1 MEIKKTPV
9 QIPLTW
15 LHVWLLFAGIYG
27 FAAGFLELT
36 GREALYFCAISL
48 LLLIPAAASWIL
60 IRKTKALW
68 QFLLGGIAVCAV
80 TYLAAKFFCS
90 LFSVQAAAVIEAA
103 AAANDGKNKFDN
115 GISPAFLESLSGVM
129 TGLMA
134 AVIFLIRGYVRIR
147 KGQLKKAAQELP
159 AWGNILM
166 SHFSCMR
173 GGLQMIDGFSFKD
186 VYGIG
191 DLLQIMQCLRS
202 EGGCPWDREQT
213 HESIKKN
220 LIEETYEV
228 IEAINQ
234 QDKALLCEELGDVL
248 MQVVFH
254 AQMEA
259 EEGSFT
265 FENVADGVCKKLIER
280 HPHVFGEVEV
290 TGSEEVLRNWDDIKK
305 RSKGQTRGCLCGTNN
320 PQPISFHKK
329 NPLFSS

>member
-1 MEIKKTPV
+1 
-9 QIPLTW
+9 
-15 LHVWLLFAGIYG
+15 
-27 FAAGFLELT
+27 
-36 GREALYFCAISL
+36 
-48 LLLIPAAASWIL
+48 
-60 IRKTKALW
+60 
-68 QFLLGGIAVCAV
+68 
-80 TYLAAKFFCS
+80 
-90 LFSVQAAAVIEAA
+90 
-103 AAANDGKNKFDN
+103 
-115 GISPAFLESLSGVM
+115 
-129 TGLMA
+129 
-134 AVIFLIRGYVRIR
+134 
-147 KGQLKKAAQELP
+147 
-159 AWGNILM
+159 
-166 SHFSCMR
+166 
-173 GGLQMIDGFSFKD
+173 MIDGFSFKD

-305 RSKGQTRGCLCGTNN
+305 RSKVGFDW
-320 PQPISFHKK
+320 PDISGAVDKLYEETSELSGAIESGSEEEIAEELGDL
-329 NPLFSS
+329 LFSAVNVSRFVGCDAEEALTAATDKFMRRFACVEEKARERGLKLEELSLSELDALWDEAKLDLLSK